1 MTNTVKTHVR
11 NALVAILAIAVLA
24 TGILAAHNLSEAI
37 EVERYTKQFYEA
49 RVETV
54 NQFMQDKMK
63 HFRGPKNYDP
73 EEIKG
78 SPHEIVTAVDEYGYD
93 LVFLLTQA
101 WCETRMCTTPRAKKT
116 NSMFAVGLHD
126 DGTNARKYESPDASI
141 RPYIELMQ
149 DKYGITSE
157 KITDI
162 FNGRARL
169 VNGRG
174 ERYAT
179 NTDYERSLGTMY
191 RQIKKK
197 YPMLSMTFEEFVEE
211 KEQKR
216 EP

>member
-1 MTNTVKTHVR
+1 MTNTAKTQVR
-11 NALVAILAIAVLA
+11 NALIAILTLAVLA
-24 TGILAAHNLSEAI
+24 TGILAARNLSDAI

-54 NQFMQDKMK
+54 NQFMQDRMK

-73 EEIKG
+73 EEIKV
-78 SPHEIVTAVDEYGYD
+78 SPHEIVSAADEYGYD
-93 LVFLLTQA
+93 LILLLTQA
-101 WCETRMCTTPRAKKT
+101 WCETRMCTTPRSKKT
-116 NSMFAVGLHD
+116 NSMFAVGMHD
-126 DGTNARKYESPDASI
+126 DGTNIRRYETPDASI

-149 DKYGITSE
+149 NKYNITPE
-157 KITDI
+157 RITAI
-162 FNGRARL
+162 FSGRARL

-179 NTDYERSLGTMY
+179 STDYERSLGVTY

-197 YPMLSMTFEEFVEE
+197 YPLLSMTFEEYVEQ
-211 KEQKR
+211 EQKR